1 MSPICNSCKIN
12 IKKRIMKNNLDKS
25 IIHMTVY
32 KPLRAYTVSKYKAS
46 IDVYKY
52 FQKHLKLTKYSLCN
66 ALYVDN

>member
-1 MSPICNSCKIN
+1 
-12 IKKRIMKNNLDKS
+12 MKNNLDKS

-32 KPLRAYTVSKYKAS
+32 KPLGAYTVSKYKAS

>member
-32 KPLRAYTVSKYKAS
+32 INLYTVSKYKAS

-66 ALYVDN
+66 ALHVDD